1 LHDGITFERL
11 GIPSA
16 VVITEPFIPAAEV
29 ITDLDGLPD
38 YGYVAIP
45 HPVTSLSLE
54 QLAARAREVARH
66 VEAILLGTDRA
77 PVGPQSENGPLTGD
91 DVAEVLHPYRLGL
104 QSDGADLLVDA
115 VSGDDVHARLTFS
128 DETCMEC
135 VMPSGTVREVLAGL
149 LSTHYGRA
157 VGVTLEDPRDAP
169 DDRNPTTEP
178 TT

>member
-16 VVITEPFIPAAEV
+16 VVITEPFIPAAQA
-29 ITDLDGLPD
+29 ITELDGLPD

-45 HPVTSLSLE
+45 HPVTSLSVE
-54 QLAARAREVARH
+54 QLAERSRDIAVQ

-77 PVGPQSENGPLTGD
+77 QAGPQDGPGALTED

-104 QSDGADLLVDA
+104 QSDGADLLVDG
-115 VSGDDVHARLTFS
+115 VRGDDVQARLTFS

-135 VMPSGTVREVLAGL
+135 VMPSATVRDVLQSL
-149 LSTHYGRA
+149 LSRHYERA
-157 VGVTLEDPRDAP
+157 VTVTLEDPRD
-169 DDRNPTTEP
+169 T
-178 TT
+178 